1 MRKWIFMLS
10 LLALSALAILPAA
23 AQEDASVRIAH
34 FSPDAP
40 PVDIYVDG
48 EVAVEGLQFT
58 ELTELIELPAGTYSI
73 AVAPAGTSLED
84 AVIGPMEWAVEAG
97 TYTTIAALGSLE
109 NGTLTV
115 TVFPEDFGS
124 TTDGQ
129 ARITFLH
136 TIEGES
142 GLDLYGSGQQLVQN
156 IRYPD
161 AEAGR
166 DGAFTREIP
175 VGLYDFDATIAENRD
190 AVVRE
195 VDDVQIQEGESYLIV
210 ALGPQSNEGTLL
222 VLGRDGNSLEEEGTE
237 GETPAE
243 PEATEA
249 PAEAETSEP
258 VATDGTGMLRFAN
271 FIPDAPSID
280 IYSSGELILADLQFS
295 EVTEFL
301 PFDADSSTASFDIA
315 PAGEGQDNFI
325 GSFNLTIVPDTNITA
340 AALGSAERGTV
351 TATVFTEDYSNVPEG
366 QARITLLH
374 TIEGESGI
382 DLYGSGILL
391 MQNLRYP
398 DAEAGRDGAFTVDVP
413 AGRYNFDVTIAE
425 NANTVIREA
434 NGVEVAAGDTLLLV
448 ALGPQ
453 ANEGTV
459 LVVTPDGYELPE
471 E

>member
-1 MRKWIFMLS
+1 MRKWMFMFS
-10 LLALSALAILPAA
+10 LLALAALAILPAA

-40 PVDIYVDG
+40 AVDVYVDG

-58 ELTELIELPAGTYSI
+58 EVTELIEMPAGTYSI
-73 AVAPAGTSLED
+73 AVAPAGTSLDD
-84 AVIGPMEWAVEAG
+84 AVLGPMEWAVEAG
-97 TYTTIAALGSLE
+97 TDTTIAVLGSAE
-109 NGTLTV
+109 NESLAV

-175 VGLYDFDATIAENRD
+175 VGLYDFDATIAENRE

-195 VDDVQIQEGESYLIV
+195 VKDVQIQEGESYLIV

-222 VLGRDGNSLEEEGTE
+222 VVGQDGNSLEEEGTE

-243 PEATEA
+243 PEATET
-249 PAEAETSEP
+249 PAEVETSEP
-258 VATDGTGMLRFAN
+258 VALDGTAMLRFAN

-280 IYSSGELILADLQFS
+280 IYSAGELILADLQFS

-301 PFDADSSTASFDIA
+301 PFHADGSAASFDIV
-315 PAGEGQDNFI
+315 PASAGQDEII
-325 GSFNLTIVPDTNITA
+325 GSFNVTFLPDTHITA
-340 AALGSAERGTV
+340 AAVGSVERGTV
-351 TATVFTEDYSNVPEG
+351 TSTVFTEDFNNIPEG
-366 QARITLLH
+366 QARITFLH
-374 TIEGESGI
+374 TIEDESGL
-382 DLYGSGILL
+382 DLYGSGLLL
-391 MQNLRYP
+391 MQSIRYP
-398 DAEAGRDGAFTVDVP
+398 DAEAGRDGAFTVDIP

-425 NANTVIREA
+425 NANTVIRET
-434 NGVEVAAGDTLLLV
+434 NGIEVAAGDTLLLV
-448 ALGPQ
+448 VLGPQ

-459 LVVTPDGYELPE
+459 LVVPPAGYEVPE